1 MAIIGTLKTFKGG
14 HYFKTFEGTP
24 SGSVVDA
31 PLPKRVIIPLRQG
44 FGDEAALLVSV
55 GDSVKTGQIIARSD
69 EKISTPILS
78 SITGRVT
85 SIREEKHPIDG
96 KPTLV
101 VAIEGSGADEW
112 QRLRLL
118 PGNFERWGGAELGR
132 VLYEAGV
139 TALGKSGLP
148 TTLHSSTVEP
158 DKIKYLLI
166 NAVETEPYLEVSKTL
181 LYEEFEKFV
190 SGIKVLKAALGN
202 IEVHVGIGYDQ
213 PQILEEIANRLEYHD
228 WLFLHPLLPKYPQGE
243 DEVLIKSLLNL
254 EVPSGQLSTAI
265 GVVVVSTPQVIAA
278 YDAAIEG
285 KPLVEA
291 LISIGGSAVDRPVNA
306 RVRIGTPAGELLH
319 IFGHQA
325 QSAIILGGPMRGT
338 AVDETTPIL
347 RDSTALLALKRP
359 KKRLLGGLMPG
370 FGLDSYARIIPPI
383 LGRARKATTGLNGPE
398 SSCIQCGYCV
408 DVCPQ
413 NLFPIWIA
421 QAADQGQMERAQEL
435 DIFACIDCGLCSYVC
450 PSKIPVLEQ
459 IQKGKHELRE
469 ERLQE

>member
-14 HYFKTFEGTP
+14 HYFKKFEGTP
-24 SGSVVDA
+24 SGSIVDA
-31 PLPKRVIIPLRQG
+31 PLPKSVIIPLRQG
-44 FGDEAALLVSV
+44 FGDEAELLVSV

-69 EKISTPILS
+69 EKVSTPMLS

-96 KPTLV
+96 KPTLAV
-101 VAIEGSGADEW
+101 TIEGNGADEW
-112 QRLRLL
+112 QKLKLL
-118 PGNFERWGGAELGR
+118 PGNFERWGSAELGR

-148 TTLHSSTVEP
+148 TTLRSSNVEP

-166 NAVETEPYLEVSKTL
+166 NAVETEPYLEASKTL

-190 SGIKVLKAALGN
+190 SGIKVLKAVLGN

-228 WLFLHPLLPKYPQGE
+228 WLVLHPLLPKYPQGE

-291 LISIGGSAVDRPVNA
+291 VISIGGSALDKPVNA
-306 RVRIGTPAGELLH
+306 RVRIGTPAGELLRQ
-319 IFGHQA
+319 FGHQS
-325 QSAIILGGPMRGT
+325 QSGIILGGPMRGT
-338 AVDETTPIL
+338 SVEETTPIL

-359 KKRLLGGLMPG
+359 KKRLLGGLTPG
-370 FGLDSYARIIPPI
+370 FGLDSYTRIIPPV
-383 LGRARKATTGLNGPE
+383 LGGLRKATTGLNGPE
-398 SSCIQCGYCV
+398 RPCIHCGYCV

-421 QAADQGQMERAQEL
+421 EAADRGQMERAQEL

-459 IQKGKHELRE
+459 IQRGKHELRE